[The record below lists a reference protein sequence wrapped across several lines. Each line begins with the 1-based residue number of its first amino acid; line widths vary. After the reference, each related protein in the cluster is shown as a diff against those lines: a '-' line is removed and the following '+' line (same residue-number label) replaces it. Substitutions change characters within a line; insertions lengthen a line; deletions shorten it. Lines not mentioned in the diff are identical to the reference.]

1 MIKKFLFL
9 QGPHGP
15 FFGQLAKSLK
25 RAGCD
30 VLRIGFTHGDRFFW
44 PKSLPYLPFQGDES
58 KWDTTLRAEIA
69 AQGITDIVLYG
80 DCRPL
85 HQSAVKIAKEL
96 AIPLHSFEEGYL
108 RPYWAT
114 YERGGTNGHSALMD
128 LSVDQ
133 MRVALTG
140 NKTELSEAPSQW
152 GALWHHVWYGMLY
165 HLNLLCP
172 AGRYS
177 HYNRHREGT
186 LFAELR
192 LHARRLATMPWT
204 SLSRRIRTRHLLN
217 QGEPYF
223 LALLQLGHDS
233 SIRSHSSFAAMADF
247 AEQCIQDF
255 ANSAK
260 PHYRL
265 VFKAHP
271 LEDGREKLGK
281 SIKKLAAKHH
291 VSDRIDYIQG
301 GKLGVLLDNCSGVI
315 TINSTA
321 AQQAL
326 WRGLPVRALGRSV
339 FNKPEF
345 VSDQPLVRFFEQPQF
360 PDRLAYDDYRSFL
373 LHTSQVPGGFYTQ
386 AGRAALMRKTTD
398 MMLSNRCPY
407 QVLQDRSVV
416 KKHLKAVT

>member
-1 MIKKFLFL
+1 MTKKFLFL

-15 FFGQLAKSLK
+15 FFGQLAKSLQ

-30 VLRIGFTHGDRFFW
+30 VVRIGFTHGDRFFW
-44 PKSLPYLPFQGDES
+44 PKPLPYLPFES
-58 KWDTTLRAEIA
+58 TESQWEAKLRVEIS

-85 HQSAVKIAKEL
+85 HQSAVKLAKEL
-96 AIPLHSFEEGYL
+96 DIPLHSFEEGYL

-133 MRVALTG
+133 MRLALTG
-140 NKTELSEAPSQW
+140 NKAELSEAPSQW

-165 HLNLLCP
+165 HLNFLRP
-172 AGRYS
+172 AGPYRN
-177 HYNRHREGT
+177 YNRHREGAMLT
-186 LFAELR
+186 ELR

-204 SLSRRIRTRHLLN
+204 SLGRRIHTRHLLN

-233 SIRSHSSFAAMADF
+233 SIRSHSGFDKMADF

-255 ANSAK
+255 ASAAK

-271 LEDGREKLGK
+271 LEDGREKLGRA
-281 SIKKLAAKHH
+281 IRKLAKKYG
-291 VSDRIDYIQG
+291 VSSRVDYIQG
-301 GKLGVLLDNCSGVI
+301 GKLGVLLDNTSGVV

-345 VSDQPLVRFFEQPQF
+345 VSDQPLVRFFEQPQL
-360 PDRLAYDDYRSFL
+360 PDRLAYDEYRSYL
-373 LHTSQVPGGFYTQ
+373 LHTSQIPGGFYTQ
-386 AGRAALMRKTTD
+386 SGRAALMRKTTD
-398 MMLSNRCPY
+398 MMLSDRCPY
-407 QVLQDRSVV
+407 QALQDRSVA
-416 KKHLKAVT
+416 KKHLKVVT

>member
-1 MIKKFLFL
+1 MNKKFLFL

-15 FFGQLAKSLK
+15 FFGQLAHSLQ
-25 RAGCD
+25 RAGCK
-30 VLRIGFTHGDRFFW
+30 VCRIGFTRGDRFFW
-44 PKSLPYLPFQGDES
+44 PKTLAYLPYKGKETG
-58 KWDTTLRAEIA
+58 WDAVLRAEIA

-85 HQSAVKIAKEL
+85 HRIAVAVAQDL
-96 AIPLHSFEEGYL
+96 DLPLHSFEEGYL

-114 YERGGTNGHSALMD
+114 YERGGTNGNSALMD
-128 LSVDQ
+128 LSIDQ
-133 MRVALTG
+133 MRFALSG
-140 NKTELSEAPSQW
+140 NKTELSDAPSQW

-165 HLNLLCP
+165 HLNFFRR
-172 AGRYS
+172 AGAYQN
-177 HYNRHREGT
+177 YERHRDT
-186 LFAELR
+186 SVVSELR
-192 LHARRLATMPWT
+192 LHARRLVTMPWT
-204 SLSRRIRTRHLLN
+204 SLSRRIRTRKLLN

-233 SIRSHSSFAAMADF
+233 SIRDHSKFASITEF
-247 AEQCIQDF
+247 TELCIQEF
-255 ANSAK
+255 TRSAK

-271 LEDGREKLGK
+271 LEDGRENLGVN
-281 SIKKLAAKHH
+281 IRRLAAKYG
-291 VSDRIDYIQG
+291 VLDRIDYIQG
-301 GKLGVLLDNCSGVI
+301 GKLAELLDNTSGVI

-339 FNKPEF
+339 FDKPEL
-345 VSDQPLVRFFEQPQF
+345 VSNQPLGAFLKQPHF
-360 PDRLAYDDYRSFL
+360 PDRQAYDDYRRFL

-398 MMLSNRCPY
+398 MMLSHRCPY
-407 QVLQDRSVV
+407 QMLHDQSVA
-416 KKHLKAVT
+416 KKHLWVVD